1 MSSLTERV
9 WEHSKKNP
17 AGFTVNADLQTITT
31 GYAVAVRET
40 QGSFGRDGLQRVVEY
55 AETHNTAIGG
65 WRDTATG
72 LYYFD
77 AIVVILDRE
86 EAIQTGKANGQ
97 IAIYDIGND
106 KEIRL

>member
-1 MSSLTERV
+1 MCSLTERV
-9 WEHSKKNP
+9 WEYSKKNP
-17 AGFTVNADLQTITT
+17 AGFTINADLQTITT

-55 AETHNTAIGG
+55 AETHHTAIGG

-77 AIVVILDRE
+77 ATLIVSDLTEAVRLGRE
-86 EAIQTGKANGQ
+86 NGQ
-97 IAIYDIGND
+97 IAIYDIANN